1 MPAVQFF
8 AKMENNRQDDGS
20 LAFLQIEP
28 DANNK
33 HFNCSEITQQ
43 KLINLSFWVIDFLDD
58 VKTKFGTGRFLVK
71 IKFNKEDPDKDA
83 RKFFTNSQEIK
94 YILGKIKERN
104 AFPRKVTM
112 RVREQGIISSE
123 NKGGLPLG
131 RAFRR

>member
-1 MPAVQFF
+1 
-8 AKMENNRQDDGS
+8 MENNRQDDGS
-20 LAFLQIEP
+20 LAFLAIEP

-112 RVREQGIISSE
+112 RASGTRYISSE